1 MTNKNTKLVDFRF
14 MTEDEYK
21 IVFAEKLKT
30 LMENKQMST
39 AELSRL
45 TSISEKTI
53 RSYLHAR
60 TIPNAIRAVRIA
72 NALSI
77 KPSELI
83 G

>member
-1 MTNKNTKLVDFRF
+1 MTSKNVKLFNFRF

-21 IVFAEKLKT
+21 VVFAEKLKT
-30 LMENKQMST
+30 LMENKKMST

-45 TSISEKTI
+45 SSISEKTI
-53 RSYLHAR
+53 RRYLHAR
-60 TIPNAIRAVRIA
+60 TITNAVRAVRIA
-72 NALSI
+72 NALNI

>member
-1 MTNKNTKLVDFRF
+1 MTSKNAKLFNFRF

-21 IVFAEKLKT
+21 VVFAEKLKT
-30 LMENKQMST
+30 LMKNKQMST

-45 TSISEKTI
+45 SSISEKTI
-53 RSYLHAR
+53 RRYLHAR
-60 TIPNAIRAVRIA
+60 TIPNAVRAVRIA
-72 NALSI
+72 NALNI

>member
-1 MTNKNTKLVDFRF
+1 
-14 MTEDEYK
+14 
-21 IVFAEKLKT
+21 
-30 LMENKQMST
+30 MENKQMST

-53 RSYLHAR
+53 RSYLHAK

-72 NALSI
+72 KALSV